1 MHHGTYHQ
9 GRWDWVSR
17 GYTPAGTEVWNAMRA
32 IDYLQSRPDVDP
44 DRIGVTGLSGG
55 GAMSWDLAAADERIK
70 CVAPV
75 CQTGT
80 VESTICDRS
89 IDGHCD
95 CAFWINYYRWDTCD
109 QGALIAPRPLLI
121 AAGVDD
127 ALWRP
132 DAFRLTAHRTKR
144 VYEQLGAADNC
155 ELVEDLDFHGYSP
168 KLREAIF
175 EWFNLHLKGDDSP
188 VADDVTDFDEPEEN
202 LLVFGGALPEDDRMM
217 TVEEVLTPPAQ
228 PPVIEDAEQWRAHQ
242 AETLAAL
249 RGLTFRNT
257 PVGRAPRVFDARD
270 DGGGSGLLSYSYDY
284 DAGDG
289 VACAAHVTLRKDAAR
304 PLPILVGM
312 LGDVRSTFMGA
323 GAARPTVGEGVAA
336 GVVEARGMGA
346 SQMGEGLTWTVR
358 RGAVMCGFSLPERQT
373 ADLLAAIVL
382 LRDLSVVS
390 EVALYGK
397 GALAAHAIYAAVLD
411 DTVTELVLED
421 PPATHLDPDTP
432 EFPGVL
438 RVGDLPQNLALV
450 FPRPITFIG
459 EMPAAYRWTADVY
472 EKLGMAD
479 RIRVIETV
487 SDWQP
492 LA

>member
-1 MHHGTYHQ
+1 
-9 GRWDWVSR
+9 
-17 GYTPAGTEVWNAMRA
+17 
-32 IDYLQSRPDVDP
+32 
-44 DRIGVTGLSGG
+44 
-55 GAMSWDLAAADERIK
+55 
-70 CVAPV
+70 
-75 CQTGT
+75 
-80 VESTICDRS
+80 
-89 IDGHCD
+89 
-95 CAFWINYYRWDTCD
+95 
-109 QGALIAPRPLLI
+109 
-121 AAGVDD
+121 
-127 ALWRP
+127 
-132 DAFRLTAHRTKR
+132 
-144 VYEQLGAADNC
+144 
-155 ELVEDLDFHGYSP
+155 
-168 KLREAIF
+168 
-175 EWFNLHLKGDDSP
+175 
-188 VADDVTDFDEPEEN
+188 
-202 LLVFGGALPEDDRMM
+202 
-217 TVEEVLTPPAQ
+217 
-228 PPVIEDAEQWRAHQ
+228 
-242 AETLAAL
+242 
-249 RGLTFRNT
+249 
-257 PVGRAPRVFDARD
+257 
-270 DGGGSGLLSYSYDY
+270 
-284 DAGDG
+284 
-289 VACAAHVTLRKDAAR
+289 
-304 PLPILVGM
+304 
-312 LGDVRSTFMGA
+312 
-323 GAARPTVGEGVAA
+323 VGEGVAA